1 MCNAIF
7 ITLSN
12 GKKVSYL
19 HTISDSKKNS
29 PTVLFIHGRGGSIHS
44 LRSECVERYCKQND
58 ISFFAFDL
66 LGHGNSDGEKSEILI
81 SDWVAQIHEVID
93 IFYKQLSVSPDTDK
107 MLICGY
113 SMGGYLT
120 CLALREKKILGKID
134 SVLLQCPAIDRIN
147 KFVYEG
153 ILSNEMKSELKQQG
167 SFDNKMFPGM
177 VSANLPMIRHDY
189 MKDFQENHNFFE
201 SEESLDLDF
210 PVSIIHGKD
219 DDVVDWSVSVKLM
232 SKINCPDLRFE
243 LLGGAGHGLND
254 YVAFDKINKELS
266 VLVNR

>member
-1 MCNAIF
+1 MEPNHSLVPRELARVNLTVSQDRMNSQSPSRSPKKKMCNAIF

-19 HTISDSKKNS
+19 HTISESKKNS

-120 CLALREKKILGKID
+120 CLALRKKKILGKID
-134 SVLLQCPAIDRIN
+134 SVLL
-147 KFVYEG
+147 
-153 ILSNEMKSELKQQG
+153 
-167 SFDNKMFPGM
+167 
-177 VSANLPMIRHDY
+177 
-189 MKDFQENHNFFE
+189 
-201 SEESLDLDF
+201 
-210 PVSIIHGKD
+210 
-219 DDVVDWSVSVKLM
+219 
-232 SKINCPDLRFE
+232 
-243 LLGGAGHGLND
+243 
-254 YVAFDKINKELS
+254 
-266 VLVNR
+266 